1 MAKMAIKQ
9 RSGET
14 NLIKNFGAVENEK
27 SETGYEI
34 DIKSVKQLTDMA
46 KAGTISINPRGI
58 IEFVTN

>member
-14 NLIKNFGAVENEK
+14 NLIQNLGAYQSEK

-34 DIKSVKQLTDMA
+34 EIKSVKQLTELA
-46 KAGTISINPRGI
+46 KRGTISINPRGI
-58 IEFVTN
+58 IEYVTN